1 MLPTLRPSLN
11 RMSLAHTVAATNITL
26 MTLNRIKQLSV
37 WSLLLCALAFLA
49 GCQTSSTSSS
59 SSGQHFSPT
68 NRLLSAGGSTTN
80 AVADSSFS
88 ILRVGDL
95 IMINFS
101 DIERPPLKQE
111 VNIPDS
117 GMITLPFNI
126 HVKADGKTTTQLEKD
141 IRDAYV
147 PSLFVNLTVTVK
159 AEQRFYFVDGEVKA
173 ARSWPYLGETTV
185 LRAIANA
192 GGFTDFANKKKI
204 ELRRQNGQRFF
215 INYNQ
220 ALKDPKLDLPIYP
233 NDHIIVNK
241 GFF

>member
-1 MLPTLRPSLN
+1 MIPTLRPSLD
-11 RMSLAHTVAATNITL
+11 RMSLAHTAVATNITF
-26 MTLNRIKQLSV
+26 MTLNRIIRCSV
-37 WSLLLCALAFLA
+37 WSLLLCTLALLA

-59 SSGQHFSPT
+59 GQHAPST
-68 NRLLSAGGSTTN
+68 NTPSLIGGSTTN
-80 AVADSSFS
+80 AVTDPSFS

-95 IMINFS
+95 ITISFS
-101 DIERPPLKQE
+101 DQEKPPQKQE

-159 AEQRFYFVDGEVKA
+159 ADQRFYFVDGEVKA

-192 GGFTDFANKKKI
+192 GGFTDFANKKNI

-215 INYNQ
+215 INYNK
-220 ALKDPKLDLPIYP
+220 ALKDPALDLPIYP

-241 GFF
+241 GFW

>member
-1 MLPTLRPSLN
+1 MG
-11 RMSLAHTVAATNITL
+11 LAHIIVAINITL
-26 MTLNRIKQLSV
+26 MTSNLLKQLSL

-49 GCQTSSTSSS
+49 GCQTSSPESS
-59 SSGQHFSPT
+59 SSGSHFSPMNMPSAHGSAT
-68 NRLLSAGGSTTN
+68 NGTDPG
-80 AVADSSFS
+80 FS

-95 IMINFS
+95 IMISFT
-101 DIERPPLKQE
+101 DIERPPQKQE

-147 PSLFVNLTVTVK
+147 PYLFVNLTVTVK
-159 AEQRFYFVDGEVKA
+159 AEQRFYYVDGEVKQPK
-173 ARSWPYLGETTV
+173 SWSYYGETTV

-192 GGFTDFANKKKI
+192 GGFTDFANRKNI

-215 INYNQ
+215 INYNK
-220 ALKDPKLDLPIYP
+220 ALKDPALDLPVFP

-241 GFF
+241 GIF

>member
-1 MLPTLRPSLN
+1 
-11 RMSLAHTVAATNITL
+11 MSLAHTVAATNITF
-26 MTLNRIKQLSV
+26 MTLNRIIRSSI
-37 WSLLLCALAFLA
+37 WSLLLCTLSFLA

-59 SSGQHFSPT
+59 SSGQHFPST
-68 NRLLSAGGSTTN
+68 NTPPSAGASTTN
-80 AVADSSFS
+80 AVDDSSFS
-88 ILRVGDL
+88 FLRVGDL

-101 DIERPPLKQE
+101 DIEKPPQKQE
-111 VNIPDS
+111 VNIPVS

-159 AEQRFYFVDGEVKA
+159 ADQRFYFVDGEVKA

-192 GGFTDFANKKKI
+192 GGFTDFANKKNI

-215 INYNQ
+215 VDYNH
-220 ALKDPKLDLPIYP
+220 ALKDPKLDLPVYP
-233 NDHIIVNK
+233 NDHIIVKK
-241 GFF
+241 GIF

>member
-1 MLPTLRPSLN
+1 
-11 RMSLAHTVAATNITL
+11 MSLAHTVATTNIAI
-26 MTLNRIKQLSV
+26 MTLNRIIRSSV
-37 WSLLLCALAFLA
+37 WSLLLCMLALLA

-59 SSGQHFSPT
+59 SSGQHFAST
-68 NRLLSAGGSTTN
+68 NTPPAAGGPVSN
-80 AVADSSFS
+80 LIGDSSFS

-95 IMINFS
+95 IAINFS
-101 DIERPPLKQE
+101 DIERPPQKQE
-111 VNIPDS
+111 VNIPDG

-126 HVKADGKTTTQLEKD
+126 HIKADGKTTTQLEKD

-147 PSLFVNLTVTVK
+147 PSLFVNLTVTVR
-159 AEQRFYFVDGEVKA
+159 ANDRYYYVDGEVRQPKA
-173 ARSWPYLGETTV
+173 WPYFGETTV

-215 INYNQ
+215 INYNK
-220 ALKDPKLDLPIYP
+220 ALKDPSLDLPIYP

-241 GFF
+241 GIF